1 MINLARAQTLTSVIL
16 ISQLS
21 VPFSYDSQIS
31 CTWKSFLVLKYA
43 WENLNFPHSWQ
54 TDCCTCKTM
63 IIVIA
68 LFVLSKLINATHYQS
83 YRTHQVLI
91 LGFTKTNFNS
101 KLISQDI
108 NEHEKWEDSNL
119 NPPCLESSRKCIH
132 YHITQGTCI
141 LLIHVFD
148 IKSKY

>member
-1 MINLARAQTLTSVIL
+1 
-16 ISQLS
+16 
-21 VPFSYDSQIS
+21 
-31 CTWKSFLVLKYA
+31 
-43 WENLNFPHSWQ
+43 
-54 TDCCTCKTM
+54 M

-108 NEHEKWEDSNL
+108 NEHEK
-119 NPPCLESSRKCIH
+119 
-132 YHITQGTCI
+132 
-141 LLIHVFD
+141 
-148 IKSKY
+148 